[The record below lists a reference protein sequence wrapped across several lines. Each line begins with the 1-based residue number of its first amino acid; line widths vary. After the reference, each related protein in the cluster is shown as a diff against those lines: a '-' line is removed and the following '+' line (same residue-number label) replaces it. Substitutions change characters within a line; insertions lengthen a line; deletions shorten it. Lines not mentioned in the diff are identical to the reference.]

1 MFTVF
6 QSKNQ
11 KVNLSLINMLQY
23 PGVRLSN
30 TDNRRRSGK
39 DMKYMVAVRIPVRVI
54 NFSCFAA

>member
-39 DMKYMVAVRIPVRVI
+39 DMKYMVAVRIQV
-54 NFSCFAA
+54 